1 MRVES
6 WELVILEE
14 FDAFVVDFD
23 GFEFALF
30 LREKLR
36 EDAHSGTDFE
46 DGNVGTGIDGVSDA
60 AGDVKV
66 AEEVLTEVFLGF
78 HQFHG
83 CKITIKREKKQILH
97 SEMKRKMCFSFA
109 FHSFFRNFVT

>member
-1 MRVES
+1 MSVECGVWS
-6 WELVILEE
+6 VECEMIFEK

-36 EDAHSGTDFE
+36 ENAHSRADFE
-46 DGNVGTGIDGVSDA
+46 DGNVGTGIDGVGDA
-60 AGDVKV
+60 AGDVEV

-78 HQFHG
+78 HQFHAA
-83 CKITIKREKKQILH
+83 KLRLNEQNAKEKQ
-97 SEMKRKMCFSFA
+97 FSFCISLV
-109 FHSFFRNFVT
+109 FS

>member
-1 MRVES
+1 M
-6 WELVILEE
+6 IFFEE

-36 EDAHSGTDFE
+36 ENTHSRADFE

-66 AEEVLTEVFLGF
+66 AEEMLTEVFLGF
-78 HQFHG
+78 HEFHAA
-83 CKITIKREKKQILH
+83 KIGKK
-97 SEMKRKMCFSFA
+97 
-109 FHSFFRNFVT
+109 NGV